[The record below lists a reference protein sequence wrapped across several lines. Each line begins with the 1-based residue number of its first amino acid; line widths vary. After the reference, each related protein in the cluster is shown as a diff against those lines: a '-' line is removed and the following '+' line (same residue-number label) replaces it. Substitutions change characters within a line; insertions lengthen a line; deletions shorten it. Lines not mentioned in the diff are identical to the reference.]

1 MVQGWEKGGQGAQ
14 AGRRT
19 DGAGAQHEG
28 RTDHRTKLMEVT
40 RFGDDDYNDYQ
51 LTMPTAQ
58 VLYKLKLNASSKA
71 WKPPLIR

>member
-1 MVQGWEKGGQGAQ
+1 VVQGWEKGGQGAQ

-19 DGAGAQHEG
+19 DGAGAQHGG

-40 RFGDDDYNDYQ
+40 KFGDDDYNDYQ

-58 VLYKLKLNASSKA
+58 VLYMWFVCSRKYDCSL
-71 WKPPLIR
+71 